1 MLVLLRHLFIL
12 ARPHNALFPIA
23 ALTIGAAV
31 SGVTAFDVSFYVSVL
46 LIFLLNSIATIWND
60 FYDQDVDRVNG
71 TSYMYKLRE
80 TKQYN
85 YIQYI
90 TIFTAIIS
98 MCLAAYLGWI
108 IFILSC
114 IALWLSGMY
123 NAPPYKASR
132 RPVASIVVLSV
143 TASLLPFLIGSALAG
158 MTNVTIIYGTIFLL
172 MRASVSLLKDY
183 KDAKGDAR
191 YKKKTFLLVYGA
203 RRVALVSLL
212 LFSLSFAAA
221 LLIAIVAREYVVALA
236 ILLMGLILTYQRLAL
251 FKTASYAKL
260 HKDFLTISQA
270 QFVCEIGVVA
280 CLIYL

>member
-1 MLVLLRHLFIL
+1 MLLRHLFIL
-12 ARPHNALFPIA
+12 SRPHNALFPIA
-23 ALTIGAAV
+23 ALTIGAVV
-31 SGVTAFDVSFYVSVL
+31 SGLASFDAPFYVSVL
-46 LIFLLNSIATIWND
+46 LIFLLNSVATIWND
-60 FYDQDVDRVNG
+60 FHDQDVDRVNG
-71 TSYMYKLRE
+71 TSYMHKLRE
-80 TKQYN
+80 TKQYHS
-85 YIQYI
+85 IQYI

-114 IALWLSGMY
+114 IALLLSGMY

-143 TASLLPFLIGSALAG
+143 TASFIPFLIGSALTG
-158 MTNVTIIYGTIFLL
+158 MTIVTIIYGLIFLV

-183 KDAKGDAR
+183 KDAKGDAQH
-191 YKKKTFLLVYGA
+191 KKKTFLLVYGA
-203 RRVALVSLL
+203 RRVAQVSLL

-221 LLIAIVAREYVVALA
+221 LFIAIVAREYVVALVL
-236 ILLMGLILTYQRLAL
+236 LLMVPLLICHRLAL
-251 FKTASYAKL
+251 FQTASYAKL

-280 CLIYL
+280 CLMYL